1 MANINLLN
9 DLTVASMP
17 ESLATWRVVFANTTR
32 ARVLREVLTLGW
44 ADTTTQAK
52 ARALFGGDAETGIA
66 SLSLGYP
73 AAFPVV
79 RGEIF
84 VVDLKWYRTPPLVP
98 LSLIVQKWEAFAP
111 GLKVV
116 QVGVAPRGETSASAV
131 YARAAALDT
140 ASKFMQEESPVT
152 AVVNAGRTA
161 LSTLKLGFWA
171 IIIGGGVY
179 LASKSGVF
187 RKR

>member
-32 ARVLREVLTLGW
+32 ARVLREVVTLGW
-44 ADTTTQAK
+44 ADTTTEAK
-52 ARALFGGDAETGIA
+52 ARAVFGADGQTGIA

-73 AAFPVV
+73 AAFPVS

-84 VVDLKWYRTPPLVP
+84 VLDMKWYRTPPLVP
-98 LSLIVQKWEAFAP
+98 LSVIVQKWEAFSP

-116 QVGVAPRGETSASAV
+116 QVGVAPRGEDAATAV
-131 YARAAALDT
+131 YGRAAALD
-140 ASKFMQEESPVT
+140 AAGKFMQAESPVT

-171 IIIGGGVY
+171 VIVAGGVY
-179 LASKSGVF
+179 LVSKARS
-187 RKR
+187 R